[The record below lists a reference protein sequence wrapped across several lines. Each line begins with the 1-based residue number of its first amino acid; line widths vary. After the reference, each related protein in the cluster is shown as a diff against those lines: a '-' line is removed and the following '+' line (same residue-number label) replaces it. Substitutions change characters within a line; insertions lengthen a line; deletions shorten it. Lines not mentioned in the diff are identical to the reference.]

1 MSWLTWRQF
10 RIQAVFGYAA
20 AAVVVVLLAT
30 TGPELARQYQA
41 DPGTFL
47 NDLSGPDRFLY
58 LLATLVV
65 LAVPVLIGMFWGAPL
80 VAREL
85 DSGTYQLAWTQTTRT
100 RWLASKLCLIGL
112 ASMALTGLL
121 SLAVTWWASPIDVAI
136 SNTRGL
142 PAPGLLVFPRLS
154 REVFDSR
161 GLVPVGYAAFAF
173 LLAVTIGIITRRTLT
188 TIAVF
193 LALFVI
199 TQVAVAVVVRP
210 AILAPVQTSTTIT
223 AANLL
228 NLNVNNSLTVI
239 PSEPGAWVVTQ
250 HTVNAAG
257 QPAHAPASVI
267 RCLLKPSGPAGLRP
281 CLARLAA
288 LGYRQRI
295 SYQPSSRFWPLQWA
309 ETVSYLTLT
318 LLVAGL
324 ALWRIRSVT

>member
-1 MSWLTWRQF
+1 
-10 RIQAVFGYAA
+10 
-20 AAVVVVLLAT
+20 
-30 TGPELARQYQA
+30 
-41 DPGTFL
+41 
-47 NDLSGPDRFLY
+47 
-58 LLATLVV
+58 V

-100 RWLASKLCLIGL
+100 RWLVVKISLIGL
-112 ASMALTGLL
+112 AAMVVTGLL
-121 SLAVTWWASPIDVAI
+121 SLAVTWWASPIDAAI
-136 SNTRGL
+136 ASVRGL

-154 REVFDSR
+154 REIFDSR

-173 LLAVTIGIITRRTLT
+173 LLAVTIGITTRRTLT

-193 LALFVI
+193 LALFAVS
-199 TQVAVAVVVRP
+199 QVAVAVVVRP
-210 AILAPVQTSTTIT
+210 AILAPVKTSTTIT
-223 AANLL
+223 PANLM

-239 PSEPGAWVVTQ
+239 PSEPGAWVITQ

-267 RCLLKPSGPAGLRP
+267 HCLLKPGGQNNLRP

-295 SYQPSSRFWPLQWA
+295 SYQPASRFWPLQWA
-309 ETVSYLTLT
+309 ETVCYLTTT
-318 LLVAGL
+318 LLLAGL
-324 ALWRIRSVT
+324 ALWRIRYVS